1 MSKFFINRPIVAIV
15 IAIITVI
22 VGSVA
27 LVSLPIAQFP
37 KIVPPEARIT
47 TTYVGA
53 DAQTV
58 EQSVAT
64 PIEQVLSGVDNMNYM
79 YSINGSDGSLRMTAN
94 FDVATD
100 PNTDLILTQMRV
112 TQAGPQIPSDVA
124 SYGVTVQKQLTAPLM
139 LVALYSPTDSY
150 DSTFLANYAYINI
163 LDQLTRI
170 PGIASATVFGAGQYA
185 MRYWV
190 KPDQLAKLNITVG
203 DVIKAVQVQNTV
215 NPAGTIGGEP
225 APKGQEFTYSVRAQG
240 RLTTPEEFGAIVIRA
255 NPDGSTVRLRDVA
268 RVELGAQVYN
278 VMGRFKGKAAA
289 NIAIYQ
295 LPGSNALDCANGV
308 KKAMARIKQS
318 FPQGLDYEVGL
329 DTTQAVSEG
338 MREIS
343 KTLWQALLLV
353 ILVVFVFL
361 QGWRPTLIP
370 LLAVPVSLIGTFIL
384 FPVFGFSVNT
394 LSLFGLVLAIGLVVD
409 DAIVVVE
416 AVEHHIEEGMAPRD
430 ATIRAMEEVSGPV
443 VAIAIIL
450 AAVFIPTAFIP
461 GITGRLY
468 QQFALTIAISVI
480 ISAFN
485 ALSLSPAL
493 CAILLK
499 PKDEQK
505 GPLSGFYAWFNR
517 IFGRVQQG
525 YVGYSRHLIHKSAVS
540 FVILGCFALGAFLIG
555 RKLPTAFLPEED
567 QGYLYVGLQL
577 PNASSLQRT
586 SEVMHKLED
595 VLGNTPGIKSYTSVI
610 GFSLLSTVYNT
621 YSGFVFVNFKP
632 WSERTK
638 PEESYEA
645 IKAHLNRELS
655 KIPEARAFAFAPPS
669 IPGIGTA
676 GGFTFVLED
685 RAGRDV
691 SFLSGNLDKFMAAA
705 RARRE
710 LAGVSTTFLP
720 SVPQVYVK
728 VDRDKVLKQGVELG
742 DVYRTLQC
750 YMGGI
755 FVNYFN
761 RFGRQWQVYVEAEG
775 QYRDNT
781 DKLGSYFVRNRDGAM
796 VPLSSLVSVE
806 NRMGPEFTMR
816 YNLYRSA
823 QINGSASPG
832 YSSDQARAA
841 LEDVFAKTMPREMGY
856 DYIGM
861 SYQEQKAEEGIPP
874 AAIFALSLLFVF
886 LILAALYESWSLPFS
901 VLLGVPIA
909 VFGAYFTLFARQMEN
924 NVFAQIGLIML
935 IGLSAKNAILIVEFA
950 RTRYENGVPL
960 LEAAL
965 QGAKI
970 RLRPILMTSFAFIF
984 GCVPLWLASGSGAVA
999 RKVMGTAVIGGMLAA
1014 SALAIFLIPV
1024 TFYVIEMWATK
1035 GLPHS
1040 AHATPLH
1047 PVAVHPEIRI
1057 GERKADKERT

>member
-1 MSKFFINRPIVAIV
+1 VSKFFINRPIVAIV

-22 VGSVA
+22 VGAVA

-58 EQSVAT
+58 EQAVAT
-64 PIEQVLSGVDNMNYM
+64 PIEQVMSGVDNLNYM
-79 YSINGSDGSLRMTAN
+79 FSINGSDGSLRLTAD

-112 TQAGPQIPSDVA
+112 TQASPQLPADVNNF
-124 SYGVTVQKQLTAPLM
+124 GVTVQKQLTAPLM
-139 LVALYSPTDSY
+139 LVSLDSPTNAY

-163 LDQLTRI
+163 NDQLTRV

-190 KPDQLAKLNITVG
+190 KPDQLAKLNITVNE
-203 DVIKAVQVQNTV
+203 VIQAIQGQNTV

-225 APKGQEFTYSVRAQG
+225 APAGQQYTYSVRAQG
-240 RLTTPEEFGAIVIRA
+240 RLTTPEEFGAIVIRE
-255 NPDGSTVRLRDVA
+255 NPDGSAVRLRDIA

-278 VMGRFKGKAAA
+278 VLGRLNGRPAAI
-289 NIAIYQ
+289 IAIYQ
-295 LPGSNALDCANGV
+295 LPGSNALDCAVGV
-308 KKAMARIKQS
+308 RKAMAKIKER
-318 FPQGLDYEVGL
+318 FPAGLDYQVAL
-329 DTTQAVSEG
+329 DTTLSVSEG
-338 MREIS
+338 MKEIS
-343 KTLWQALLLV
+343 TTLWEALLLV

-370 LLAVPVSLIGTFIL
+370 LLAVPVSLIGTFML

-416 AVEHHIEEGMAPRD
+416 AVEHHIEEGMSPRD

-450 AAVFIPTAFIP
+450 AAVFVPTAFIP

-468 QQFALTIAISVI
+468 QQFALTIAISVM

-493 CAILLK
+493 CAMLLRPRDRK
-499 PKDEQK
+499 P
-505 GPLSGFYAWFNR
+505 GVLSRFYGGFNR
-517 IFGRVQQG
+517 GFAWVQTS
-525 YVGYSRHLIHKSAVS
+525 YVNASRHLIQWRVAS
-540 FVILGCFALGAFLIG
+540 FVVLAGFAVTAYFLA
-555 RKLPTAFLPEED
+555 RQLPTSFLPEED
-567 QGYLYVGLQL
+567 QGYLYISVQL

-586 SEVMHKLED
+586 SETSRKVEEILK
-595 VLGNTPGIKSYTSVI
+595 NTPGVLNYTAVI
-610 GFSLLSTVYNT
+610 GFSLLSTSYNT
-621 YSGFVFVNFKP
+621 YSAFFFVNFKP
-632 WSERTK
+632 WSERTHAN
-638 PEESYEA
+638 ESYTA
-645 IKAHLNRELS
+645 IKAHLARELG
-655 KIPEARAFAFAPPS
+655 KLPDARAFPFAPPS
-669 IPGIGTA
+669 IPGLGTA

-685 RAGRDV
+685 RAGKDV
-691 SFLSGNLDKFMAAA
+691 AFLAQNVAKFMA
-705 RARRE
+705 E
-710 LAGVSTTFLP
+710 AGKRPEIAKGLSTTFLP
-720 SVPQVYVK
+720 SVPQIFVK
-728 VDRDKVLKQGVELG
+728 VDRDKVLKQGVALA

-775 QYRDNT
+775 EYRDSA
-781 DKLGSYFVRNRDGAM
+781 DRLGSYYVRNRDGVM
-796 VPLSSLVSVE
+796 VPLSSLTTVQHTV
-806 NRMGPEFTMR
+806 GPEFTMR

-823 QINGSASPG
+823 QLNGSAAPG
-832 YSSDQARAA
+832 YSSDQATAA
-841 LEDVFAKTMPREMGY
+841 LEDVFKKTMPAEMGF

-861 SYQEQKAEEGIPP
+861 SFQEKKAREGVPP
-874 AAIFALSLLFVF
+874 AAIFGLSLVFVF

-901 VLLGVPIA
+901 VLLGVPVA
-909 VFGAYFTLFARQMEN
+909 VFGAYLTLWLRHMEN
-924 NVFAQIGLIML
+924 NVFAQIGLVML

-950 RTRYENGVPL
+950 RTRYEAGVPL
-960 LEAAL
+960 LDAAL
-965 QGAKI
+965 EGAKV
-970 RLRPILMTSFAFIF
+970 RLRPILMTSFAFIL
-984 GCVPLWLASGSGAVA
+984 GCVPLWLAAGAGSVA
-999 RKVMGTAVIGGMLAA
+999 RRVMGTTVIGGMLTA

-1035 GLPHS
+1035 GQPHS
-1040 AHATPLH
+1040 AHA
-1047 PVAVHPEIRI
+1047 A
-1057 GERKADKERT
+1057 KAGAAPAAPGTH